1 MSVTGQWFSPYTLV
15 SSTNKTVYLDVHSR
29 TFYKREHMPNRKQA
43 NTRFRI
49 AAIYPSVN
57 IQPLIK
63 IPKIDTLQKFELS
76 TLVVIGTDCRGSCKS
91 NYHTITIT
99 TVPVLILCLFGSLK
113 FNGIWMKLN
122 YFTFQSFDYKR
133 SWCRLFQK
141 RAARTKFDI
150 YVFIWNEH

>member
-1 MSVTGQWFSPYTLV
+1 MA
-15 SSTNKTVYLDVHSR
+15 
-29 TFYKREHMPNRKQA
+29 NRKRA

-63 IPKIDTLQKFELS
+63 IPKIDTLQKIELS

-91 NYHTITIT
+91 NYHTIM

-113 FNGIWMKLN
+113 FNGT
-122 YFTFQSFDYKR
+122 TF
-133 SWCRLFQK
+133 
-141 RAARTKFDI
+141 
-150 YVFIWNEH
+150 E